1 MTRII
6 DEIMAEARAAEASG
20 FDGCFITEHHQ
31 QQDGYLPN
39 PLLMAGLIGMQTQ
52 RIKIGTCVLLLPLH
66 HPVHVA
72 EDCAVVDLA
81 TKGRLILSVGVGY
94 QPPDFDVFEIPMGE
108 RARRT
113 EEAIEILRLG
123 WKGQRFSFSG
133 NHFHLKDALVSPA
146 PYQRPGP
153 PIWMAAWTAPGLRRA
168 ARMADGW
175 IADPVQSLPV
185 IKGFAQRY
193 RSEAEKAGRKPYI
206 CLMRD
211 AVVADSMQQAEA
223 QSAPTMVTHRFYFNY
238 GAYVADEYLRGIK
251 RAEDLTFSIAAKDRL
266 VVGSPN
272 DCLEQL
278 QQWNE
283 EIKPDY
289 LIIRLRQP
297 GGPPHEKALEA
308 IRKIGEAVIPRL

>member
-1 MTRII
+1 
-6 DEIMAEARAAEASG
+6 
-20 FDGCFITEHHQ
+20 
-31 QQDGYLPN
+31 
-39 PLLMAGLIGMQTQ
+39 
-52 RIKIGTCVLLLPLH
+52 
-66 HPVHVA
+66 
-72 EDCAVVDLA
+72 
-81 TKGRLILSVGVGY
+81 
-94 QPPDFDVFEIPMGE
+94 
-108 RARRT
+108 
-113 EEAIEILRLG
+113 
-123 WKGQRFSFSG
+123 
-133 NHFHLKDALVSPA
+133 
-146 PYQRPGP
+146 
-153 PIWMAAWTAPGLRRA
+153 
-168 ARMADGW
+168 
-175 IADPVQSLPV
+175 V

-223 QSAPTMVTHRFYFNY
+223 QSAPTMVTHRFYFSY
-238 GAYVADEYLRGIK
+238 GAYVADEYLRDIK